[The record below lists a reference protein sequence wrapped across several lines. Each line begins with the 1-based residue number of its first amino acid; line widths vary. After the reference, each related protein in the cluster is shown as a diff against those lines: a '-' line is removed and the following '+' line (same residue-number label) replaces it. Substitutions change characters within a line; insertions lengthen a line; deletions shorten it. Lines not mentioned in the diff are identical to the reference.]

1 MAKRLS
7 LILIIMMVFSLVLV
21 ACQKG
26 EQKDNTVALPLIS
39 SQSDKTGDEDTYPA
53 GEGTGTSAEDVYP
66 SGSQTD
72 VAQTYPI
79 DKTSPNYDA
88 DMEAWV
94 KELFGSQHT
103 LDFVLSHA
111 KTEAEWRAHFNSP
124 AHEHLNLTEGQL
136 DILIEWLLER
146 TK

>member
-7 LILIIMMVFSLVLV
+7 LILITILVFSLVLV

-26 EQKDNTVALPLIS
+26 EQKDNTVALPIIS
-39 SQSDKTGDEDTYPA
+39 SKPDKTGGEDTYPA
-53 GEGTGTSAEDVYP
+53 GEGTGTEDVNP
-66 SGSQTD
+66 DDGTTD

-79 DKTSPNYDA
+79 DKTSPSFDA

-103 LDFVLSHA
+103 LDFVLSHT

-124 AHEHLNLTEGQL
+124 AHEHLNLTPAQL
-136 DILIEWLLER
+136 DQLIEWLLER